1 MATPSSSPP
10 TSPQDPH
17 QNPNPNHHHSSP
29 SQSPSSNPSSSQN
42 PLLQPTSTIP
52 SSNKKPQPSLWS
64 HQETVHLIESYQE
77 RWYALKRG
85 PLKASQWEEI
95 AVTIAARCGYDDPS
109 KTAVQCRHK
118 IEKLRKRYR
127 AEKQRPNPRA
137 AWEFFDLMNRLEHG
151 PFPVSARP
159 MAVVQ
164 YHNSVPRSR
173 DVCEEDE
180 EEEEEEEEEVSEV
193 RYSDRRNRSESNKR
207 KRKLSGGGGRVSG
220 YLEKPVIPPYAKE
233 RIERYE
239 SEAEEEDDDD
249 EDEEEEELVAVGGG
263 VGELAAEIKVF
274 AERFIR
280 MEHKKMEMM
289 RETERYRMEMENK
302 RMEMIL
308 ESQRKIVD
316 TIGRAFGSHNKKFKM
331 AQDS

>member
-1 MATPSSSPP
+1 M
-10 TSPQDPH
+10 
-17 QNPNPNHHHSSP
+17 
-29 SQSPSSNPSSSQN
+29 
-42 PLLQPTSTIP
+42 
-52 SSNKKPQPSLWS
+52 
-64 HQETVHLIESYQE
+64 
-77 RWYALKRG
+77 
-85 PLKASQWEEI
+85 
-95 AVTIAARCGYDDPS
+95 C
-109 KTAVQCRHK
+109 
-118 IEKLRKRYR
+118 
-127 AEKQRPNPRA
+127 
-137 AWEFFDLMNRLEHG
+137 
-151 PFPVSARP
+151 
-159 MAVVQ
+159 
-164 YHNSVPRSR
+164 
-173 DVCEEDE
+173 EDE
-180 EEEEEEEEEVSEV
+180 EDEEEEEEVSEV

-220 YLEKPVIPPYAKE
+220 YLEKPVIPKHKE

-239 SEAEEEDDDD
+239 SEEEEED

-263 VGELAAEIKVF
+263 VEELAAEIKVF

-308 ESQRKIVD
+308 ESQRKIMD

>member
-1 MATPSSSPP
+1 M
-10 TSPQDPH
+10 
-17 QNPNPNHHHSSP
+17 
-29 SQSPSSNPSSSQN
+29 
-42 PLLQPTSTIP
+42 
-52 SSNKKPQPSLWS
+52 
-64 HQETVHLIESYQE
+64 
-77 RWYALKRG
+77 
-85 PLKASQWEEI
+85 
-95 AVTIAARCGYDDPS
+95 
-109 KTAVQCRHK
+109 
-118 IEKLRKRYR
+118 
-127 AEKQRPNPRA
+127 
-137 AWEFFDLMNRLEHG
+137 
-151 PFPVSARP
+151 
-159 MAVVQ
+159 
-164 YHNSVPRSR
+164 
-173 DVCEEDE
+173 CEED
-180 EEEEEEEEEVSEV
+180 EEEEEEEEVSEV

-239 SEAEEEDDDD
+239 SEAEEEEEDN
-249 EDEEEEELVAVGGG
+249 EDEEEGELVAVGGG

-280 MEHKKMEMM
+280 IEHKKMEMM